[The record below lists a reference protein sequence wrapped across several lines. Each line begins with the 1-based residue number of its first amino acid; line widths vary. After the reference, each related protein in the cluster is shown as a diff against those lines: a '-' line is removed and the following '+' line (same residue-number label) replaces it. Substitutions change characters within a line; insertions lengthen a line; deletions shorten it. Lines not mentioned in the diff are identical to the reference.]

1 MSGVLSKANMHKKFN
16 MDNPNDREFIL
27 QYMLADVSE
36 EDSTD
41 SCILDSEDE
50 FSGEDVGDDSD
61 LEDSDD
67 DIEINCEVG
76 RELATLHCEKEIVES
91 VNDQHLSKS
100 PLLQEEDISCGTE
113 SSLGKTI
120 SFESNDV
127 NTLFSPTSV
136 RVQHGSEIE
145 TPVTATRIDKMS
157 ICSGTPVADINCQ
170 SPISSKNLVM
180 NGLNI
185 SHIAR
190 IRDEFICKKRKVTA
204 ACILEYLGMEFDN
217 PENRKNARI
226 QLSKEIAKQ
235 KEEAKNGKKDLLYSS
250 KEIVISFKGF
260 GVINPED
267 VMRKIDRFSLTP
279 RTCSPKNKS
288 CNIDNTPC
296 RSSQSS
302 AGRKKKDWGSIQ
314 KSAVLKRIDKK
325 SKDVATELTNFVEE
339 SGDRVSKIK
348 LLQQITKEF
357 LGDSYEVREI
367 PKKVEPSKVLSLQ
380 VETQMSRR
388 KMDSVRSFVK
398 NSCGVSLPSREI
410 VYKEKKRRCVPV
422 YHISESTNIKSS
434 GVFCKFKDSIGQFVS
449 QLNEMGIL
457 PPAAAPSEGHT
468 MLKISMKDG
477 FDGAGNQ
484 LKIKGCKTS
493 TMELMGYVVLRVEDI
508 SDPENS
514 KSIWVN
520 QCPNSHFTLRPLALI
535 LEKESADLIR
545 ELYKLYPES
554 YTPFVVN
561 IGKRP
566 ILIHVDIKRSML
578 DGKVQNIISGRTGSY
593 CRYCKFTASTYYG
606 KVLNKNCD
614 NPLTARLL
622 FVTYEDLLNAYEQV
636 KGDLDKK
643 SSKRLG
649 FCHKPISKQEHMS
662 VLHMIINCCRTIIKN
677 IAIAVSELNKG
688 TIDPIKKKSQKFN
701 ATWKKEKSLICG
713 LLLEKLK
720 IRTMEIGRGNTGSG
734 LTGGEARKFFQK
746 TDEICDLVFPDGNKW
761 KSIFKRVLKKL
772 GVLLFLLMSN
782 EPINVPAYR
791 AISFVTLDIIVRE
804 IPWMRVIPS
813 LHMVLCH
820 GWEFIERNN
829 STGLNILSEE
839 ALESKHPRARNIR
852 NFNCYQGNTDVNLL
866 QCHQHLQLESDP
878 VLVKNKM
885 GKTFKSKSK
894 RHFDPTDRNY
904 VALIDSKRKKLCLD
918 Q

>member
-1 MSGVLSKANMHKKFN
+1 MSRPESNFSFLFLIENKTKTNDKCLKFSLITFSCSYDTNYFHKLISLSKVSITMSGVLSKANMHKKFN

-145 TPVTATRIDKMS
+145 TPVTATRI
-157 ICSGTPVADINCQ
+157 
-170 SPISSKNLVM
+170 
-180 NGLNI
+180 
-185 SHIAR
+185 
-190 IRDEFICKKRKVTA
+190 
-204 ACILEYLGMEFDN
+204 
-217 PENRKNARI
+217 
-226 QLSKEIAKQ
+226 
-235 KEEAKNGKKDLLYSS
+235 
-250 KEIVISFKGF
+250 
-260 GVINPED
+260 
-267 VMRKIDRFSLTP
+267 
-279 RTCSPKNKS
+279 
-288 CNIDNTPC
+288 
-296 RSSQSS
+296 
-302 AGRKKKDWGSIQ
+302 
-314 KSAVLKRIDKK
+314 
-325 SKDVATELTNFVEE
+325 
-339 SGDRVSKIK
+339 DRVSKIK

-554 YTPFVVN
+554 YAPFVVN